1 MLVMKRSW
9 LRRAAAGVGIPVKY
23 WRGRGPFEKRRIV
36 EHFLKQFGS
45 LYDFTFR
52 GNSSECPREAGGRAS
67 PWARPQRSTGPTQS
81 AERVSDAATPAPGL
95 RERTGRQGEVL
106 PVAGPRGEG
115 FALL

>member
-23 WRGRGPFEKRRIV
+23 WRGRGPFEKRWIV
-36 EHFLKQFGS
+36 EHFLKQFGL

-81 AERVSDAATPAPGL
+81 AERVSDAPTPAPGL
-95 RERTGRQGEVL
+95 RERTGR
-106 PVAGPRGEG
+106 
-115 FALL
+115 